1 MKKLI
6 LLSILLLTFSSISF
20 AENTNPYQINDE
32 AVEGVF
38 KNATVVTT
46 YSQGQLVTNLFNPKG
61 VLASE
66 KSAVTAF
73 VIATFCGVVGI
84 HRWYL
89 GTSTNTKLLYFFTC
103 GALGVLTTVDWW
115 LLLINNLINK
125 KPIDAYIN
133 NPGSLMWKK

>member
-6 LLSILLLTFSSISF
+6 ILSILLLTFSSISF
-20 AENTNPYQINDE
+20 AENTNPYQINDA

-38 KNATVVTT
+38 KNATVININTE
-46 YSQGQLVTNLFNPKG
+46 GQMVTNIFNPKG
-61 VLASE
+61 VISSE

-103 GALGVLTTVDWW
+103 GALGVLPTVDWL
-115 LLLINNLINK
+115 LLLINGLINK
-125 KPIDAYIN
+125 KPIDAYVN
-133 NPGSLMWKK
+133 NPGSIMWKK